1 MDISADVLPFLSK
14 SFFTR
19 IAEIANECVHFW
31 WLCRC
36 CCGQISGQFWINEIF
51 QERFWICS
59 IPCFQEKRWETKS
72 IFSCF
77 DTIQQSKGYLCRCA
91 RLLSLTAGLA
101 CCLSKNL
108 PQPLHSTAEKPRWA
122 FNPEPSWL
130 LTLLIN
136 FVNIWRTQK
145 YTIGQN
151 DLVQLIV
158 VINDHSDILLD
169 LLQNETICL
178 TQRVW
183 QGRMESKRFHFAKTE
198 PMKSTTVPYRCPP

>member
-77 DTIQQSKGYLCRCA
+77 DTIQQSKGHLCRCA

-101 CCLSKNL
+101 CLSKNL
-108 PQPLHSTAEKPRWA
+108 PPPTSLHCGKTSVGVQPRAV
-122 FNPEPSWL
+122 
-130 LTLLIN
+130 LTLDTSYQ
-136 FVNIWRTQK
+136 FCQ
-145 YTIGQN
+145 Y
-151 DLVQLIV
+151 
-158 VINDHSDILLD
+158 
-169 LLQNETICL
+169 
-178 TQRVW
+178 
-183 QGRMESKRFHFAKTE
+183 
-198 PMKSTTVPYRCPP
+198 MKSAKVHDWSKWSCAIDCCYKWPQWHSVGLAPKWNHLSDPKSLTR